1 MIRVVLPAQLCTLAN
16 VGREI
21 ELQVE
26 SPATI
31 AAVLDALEMQHPTL
45 RGTLR
50 DQVTRQRR
58 HFILFFV
65 GREDLSQD
73 DQTTPL
79 PLEVTSGKMPF
90 RVVGAMA
97 GG

>member
-1 MIRVVLPAQLCTLAN
+1 MIRVILPAQLRTLAQ
-16 VGREI
+16 VGREV

-31 AAVLDALEMQHPTL
+31 AAVLDALETQHPTL

-50 DQVTRQRR
+50 DQVTLQRR
-58 HFILFFV
+58 PFIRFFV

-73 DQTTPL
+73 DQSTPL
-79 PLEVTSGKMPF
+79 PLEVASGNLPF

>member
-1 MIRVVLPAQLCTLAN
+1 MIRVVLPAQLSTLAQ

-26 SPATI
+26 NPLTI
-31 AAVLDALEMQHPTL
+31 GGVLDALEAQHPTL
-45 RGTLR
+45 RGTIR
-50 DQVTRQRR
+50 DQVTLQRR
-58 HFILFFV
+58 PFIRYFV
-65 GREDLSQD
+65 GREDLSQGELM
-73 DQTTPL
+73 TPL
-79 PLEVTSGKMPF
+79 PPEVSSGLIPF

>member
-21 ELQVE
+21 EIQLD

-31 AAVLDALEMQHPTL
+31 AAILDALEAQHPTL
-45 RGTLR
+45 RGTIR
-50 DQVTRQRR
+50 DQVTLQRR
-58 HFILFFV
+58 PFIRFFV
-65 GREDLSQD
+65 GREDLSQGA
-73 DQTTPL
+73 QTTPL
-79 PLEVTSGKMPF
+79 PLEVSTGAIPF

>member
-1 MIRVVLPAQLCTLAN
+1 MIRVVLPAQLCTLAQ
-16 VGREI
+16 VAREI
-21 ELQVE
+21 DLPMEGPV
-26 SPATI
+26 TI
-31 AAVLDALEMQHPTL
+31 AAVLDALEAQHPTL

-50 DQVTRQRR
+50 DQVTLQRR
-58 HFILFFV
+58 PFIRFFV

-73 DQTTPL
+73 DQTALL
-79 PLEVTSGKMPF
+79 PADVASGKMPF